1 MNFQPKPIPFKVL
14 SIDAGSRN
22 GLGICISEFNADEM
36 VVLHVATIDVLDYAK
51 RACDESDRYDIIHR
65 MLIKMIEDWEV
76 SEVVVEDIYCNPRLV
91 LAYRSLVLVLN
102 SVRMAVRDTIGGT
115 PAYIRANVAKNAVGV
130 KSNTGDKDLVNK
142 ALREKHDKLNI
153 PTDIGLP
160 YLDQHSNDAV
170 AVGYAYYKE
179 RENVFNQSS

>member
-1 MNFQPKPIPFKVL
+1 MSFQPEPIPFRVL

-22 GLGICISEFNADEM
+22 GLGICISEFSDKEM
-36 VVLHVATIDVLDYAK
+36 VVLHVATIDVLDHAK
-51 RACDESDRYDIIHR
+51 RTCNSSDRYDIIHQ
-65 MLIKMIEDWEV
+65 MLIKMIVSWGV

-102 SVRMAVRDTIGGT
+102 AVRMAVRDTVGGT

-130 KSNTGDKDLVNK
+130 KSNTGDKNLVNN
-142 ALREKHDKLNI
+142 ALRKKLDKLVI
-153 PTDIGLP
+153 PTEIGLP

-179 RENVFNQSS
+179 RY